1 MKQMRILED
10 LEKTLLQI
18 SESILIILIV
28 VFFNIGF
35 YFMGVV
41 VFIGALI
48 IWLTENEKV
57 HLTALWTL
65 ILTGLFAVIFLGN
78 FLIGI
83 ILILLAVGE
92 TYLRGGLLGDTEE
105 IKNPENILSSKEP
118 V

>member
-1 MKQMRILED
+1 MKPMRILED
-10 LEKTLLQI
+10 LENILLQI

-28 VFFNIGF
+28 VFFEIGF
-35 YFMGVV
+35 YFMGLV

-57 HLTALWTL
+57 HLTAFWTF
-65 ILTGLFAVIFLGN
+65 ILTGLFAVIFLGD
-78 FLIGI
+78 FLLGI
-83 ILILLAVGE
+83 IMMILAVGE
-92 TYLRGGLLGDTEE
+92 NYLRGGLLGDTGE